1 MQYSQ
6 NEYINIAHWITSLLQ
21 QEYLDEKG
29 ILIQGFAEGEYIK
42 NQIIDDFGDVAPF
55 ISLYGGEEMC
65 RHHIEYISNNRDSL
79 GFSRAFAY
87 TDLILGLIWYSRIGK
102 YADQALH
109 LAEEL
114 ASEVNSRW
122 YRGASLYSQS
132 YKGITLPITNGIDST
147 FIEVWTELYRSTKR
161 REYLDK
167 ARETSSYFNKLRKTR
182 NDNLIPEHYV
192 PCFIQPFAAK
202 VFPRKFGSVHIM
214 KDNSNY
220 CFALLDLFRISA
232 DKDIK
237 EQFDYTFA
245 TLSVFAI
252 HDHLRNKNPNNV
264 ELSTLLPSSALIPS
278 LSTGVQSIYWLEK
291 QPFVDRLHQQ
301 RAYMHHMRGQ

>member
-122 YRGASLYSQS
+122 YRGRV
-132 YKGITLPITNGIDST
+132 II
-147 FIEVWTELYRSTKR
+147 F
-161 REYLDK
+161 
-167 ARETSSYFNKLRKTR
+167 
-182 NDNLIPEHYV
+182 
-192 PCFIQPFAAK
+192 
-202 VFPRKFGSVHIM
+202 
-214 KDNSNY
+214 
-220 CFALLDLFRISA
+220 
-232 DKDIK
+232 
-237 EQFDYTFA
+237 
-245 TLSVFAI
+245 
-252 HDHLRNKNPNNV
+252 
-264 ELSTLLPSSALIPS
+264 
-278 LSTGVQSIYWLEK
+278 SII
-291 QPFVDRLHQQ
+291 
-301 RAYMHHMRGQ
+301 